1 MTSEA
6 KLIGSGGRLNADA
19 RPKVEDEGLPW
30 LHDGSEDEPEAL
42 PNVVV
47 PKLIQTPAGQAS
59 PASSPAQLAPR
70 SARKEVFSTVLELAG
85 IVTLS
90 VGFFMVSPALG
101 LIVSGLSMVLL
112 GVATSDFGK

>member
-1 MTSEA
+1 MTTEA
-6 KLIGSGGRLNADA
+6 TTKVIGSGGKLYADA
-19 RPKVEDEGLPW
+19 RPKDDEGLPW
-30 LHDGSEDEPEAL
+30 LHDGSENEPEQL

-47 PKLIQTPAGQAS
+47 PKIQTPVGQAS
-59 PASSPAQLAPR
+59 PASSPVQPAPG
-70 SARKEVFSTVLELAG
+70 SNRKEAISTVLELAG

>member
-1 MTSEA
+1 MTTEA
-6 KLIGSGGRLNADA
+6 KNIIGSGGKLNADA
-19 RPKVEDEGLPW
+19 RPKLDEEGLPW
-30 LHDGSEDEPEAL
+30 LSDGSEEEPEQL

-47 PKLIQTPAGQAS
+47 PKIQTPVGHAS
-59 PASSPAQLAPR
+59 PASSSVQPAPG
-70 SARKEVFSTVLELAG
+70 SNRKETVSTVLELAG

-101 LIVSGLSMVLL
+101 FIVSGFAMVLL